1 MEFDEGA
8 QLDTSQIDDQRGRG
22 GMGKV
27 VLGGGGLGILGVV
40 LLLVINMLGG
50 KGGGLGGLSGLED
63 VIAGQAQ
70 SQDAGDAQN
79 QEATEQL
86 GEVCKTGADA
96 SARDDCRM
104 VAVVNSVQAYWDDE
118 FTRSRLQYEEAPTNF
133 FTGSV
138 QTACGAASSAVGP
151 FYCPG
156 DKQVYI
162 DLEFFK
168 DLQSRF
174 GAQGGPFAEAY
185 VIAHE
190 YGHHVQ
196 NLLGTERRVGNDRQG
211 PQSAAVRLELQADC
225 YAGVWAYHATTT
237 PDPQSGRPLITD
249 LSDEDIAEAL
259 DAASAVGDDRIQE
272 QMQGR
277 VTPESWTHG
286 SSAQRQKWFNVGYR
300 SGDADRCDT
309 FSGQI

>member
-8 QLDTSQIDDQRGRG
+8 KLDTSQIDDQRGRG

-27 VLGGGGLGILGVV
+27 ALGGGGLGIIGIV
-40 LLLVINMLGG
+40 LLLVMNMLGG
-50 KGGGLGGLSGLED
+50 KGGGLGSLSGLEE
-63 VIAGQAQ
+63 VIAGQTAG
-70 SQDAGDAQN
+70 QDIGTADN
-79 QEATEQL
+79 QAATEEL
-86 GEVCKTGADA
+86 GQVCQTGADA

-104 VAVVNSVQAYWDDE
+104 VAVVNSVQAYWNDE
-118 FTRSRLQYEEAPTNF
+118 FERSNLRYSQAATNF

-138 QTACGAASSAVGP
+138 QTACGGATSAVGP

-168 DLQSRF
+168 DLESRF
-174 GAQGGPFAEAY
+174 GAEGGPFAEAY

-196 NLLGTERRVGNDRQG
+196 NLLGTEGQVGNDRQG
-211 PQSAAVRLELQADC
+211 PQSKAVRLELQADC
-225 YAGVWAYHATTT
+225 YAGVWAQHATTT
-237 PDPQSGRPLITD
+237 PDPDSGRPLITD
-249 LSDEDIAEAL
+249 LSDSDIAQAL

-300 SGDADRCDT
+300 TGNADRCDT
-309 FSGQI
+309 FSGSI